1 MDNTDIS
8 WDLYRSFLAV
18 VEEGSLSAAARSLGL
33 TQPTIGRHV
42 EALEASLGVA
52 LFTRSQS
59 GLSPTDVAHGLVPH
73 AETLRATANAL
84 RRSATATRDEVSGT
98 VRISA
103 SDVIGAEVL
112 PGILAGVRREY
123 PQLDVELVASNR
135 NQDLLQRHADIAVRM
150 AVPTQGALVARKVGT
165 VALRLYARNDYLE
178 RHGMP
183 QTVDEL
189 KSHSLIGFDRE
200 TAFIRAM
207 QDRGLPLRRAMFAL
221 RTDSDLAQLG
231 ALRAGFGIGMCQIA
245 LARRDPRLVPVL
257 ADSISAGLETYVVM
271 HEDMRA
277 SRRCRVMFDALFDGM
292 AAHIAAEN
300 VPSLS

>member
-1 MDNTDIS
+1 MDDADVS

-42 EALEASLGVA
+42 EALEGALGVA
-52 LFTRSQS
+52 LFTRSQN
-59 GLSPTDVAHGLVPH
+59 GLSPTDVAQNLVPY
-73 AETLRATANAL
+73 AQTLRATANAL
-84 RRSATATRDEVSGT
+84 RRSATATRDDVSGT

-103 SDVIGAEVL
+103 SDVVGAEVL
-112 PGILAGVRREY
+112 PGILAAARREY
-123 PQLDVELVASNR
+123 PRLDVELVASNR
-135 NQDLLQRHADIAVRM
+135 NQDLLQRHVDIAVRM

-165 VALRLYARNDYLE
+165 VALRLFARNDYLE

-183 QTVDEL
+183 KSVDEL

-200 TAFIRAM
+200 TAYIRAM
-207 QDRGLPLRRAMFAL
+207 QQRGLPLHRSMFAL

-231 ALRAGFGIGMCQIA
+231 ALRAGFGIGMCQVA

-257 ADSISAGLETYVVM
+257 SDAVSAGLETYVVM

-292 AAHIAAEN
+292 ATHIAAEA
-300 VPSLS
+300 P